1 MANTILIKK
10 SGTAAAVPGTLSY
23 GELALNYADGKLFY
37 KNSAGDI
44 VALSGSSSSGGSAST
59 ANQKLDALTFN
70 GSTTTFNL
78 TSNSVAVTPN
88 GSAALLISL
97 NGVIQ
102 EPGTDYTVSTSTI
115 TFTTAPAA
123 TDTFFGVHM
132 VVNGLA
138 TVASTGSATDL
149 TTGTLPAARL
159 PSTAVTAGSY
169 GSASAVGTFTVDA
182 AGRLTA
188 AGNTNIAVSA
198 GAITGL
204 AASATTD
211 ATNASN
217 ISSGTLAAARLPNTA
232 VTAGAYGSAS
242 SVATFTVDAAGR
254 LTAAAST
261 TIAIAA
267 GAVSGLATIATSGSG
282 ADLTAASVTNAK
294 LSNVATATIKG
305 RATAGT
311 GAPEDLTGTQATAL
325 LDAFTSSLKGLAPAS
340 GGGTANFLRADGT
353 WASPGGGVSDGDKG
367 DITVSASGATWT
379 IDADAVTEADLNNSA
394 KILIF
399 PPFFFC

>member
-1 MANTILIKK
+1 MPNTILLKK
-10 SGTAAAVPGTLSY
+10 SGTAAAVPASLSY

-78 TSNSVAVTPN
+78 TSNSAAVTPN

-102 EPGTDYTVSTSTI
+102 EPGVDYTVSTSTI
-115 TFTTAPAA
+115 TFTTAPAS

-138 TVASTGSATDL
+138 AVASSGSAADL

-159 PSTAVTAGSY
+159 PNTAVTAGSY

-188 AGNTNIAVSA
+188 AGTTNIS
-198 GAITGL
+198 
-204 AASATTD
+204 
-211 ATNASN
+211 
-217 ISSGTLAAARLPNTA
+217 
-232 VTAGAYGSAS
+232 
-242 SVATFTVDAAGR
+242 
-254 LTAAAST
+254 
-261 TIAIAA
+261 IAA
-267 GAVSGLATIATSGSG
+267 GAVSGLATIATTGSG
-282 ADLTAASVTNAK
+282 ADLTAATVTNAK
-294 LSNVATATIKG
+294 LADVATATFKG
-305 RATAGT
+305 RTTAGT
-311 GAPEDLTGTQATAL
+311 GAPEDLTAAQATAL
-325 LDAFTSSLKGLAPAS
+325 LNTFTSSLKGLAPSS
-340 GGGTANFLRADGT
+340 GGGTTNFLRADGT
-353 WASPGGGVSDGDKG
+353 WAAPGGGVSDGDKG

-379 IDADAVTEADLNNSA
+379 IDNGAVTEA
-394 KILIF
+394 KIAAAYRNQVF
-399 PPFFFC
+399 HPFLLMGG

>member
-1 MANTILIKK
+1 MPNTIQIKR
-10 SGTAAAVPGTLSY
+10 SGTVAAVPSTLSY

-102 EPGTDYTVSTSTI
+102 EPGVDYTVSTSTI
-115 TFTTAPAA
+115 TFTTAPAS

-132 VVNGLA
+132 VVTGLA
-138 TVASTGSATDL
+138 AVASSGSAADL
-149 TTGTLPAARL
+149 TGTLPAARL
-159 PSTAVTAGSY
+159 PNTTVTAGSY

-188 AGNTNIAVSA
+188 AGTTNIS
-198 GAITGL
+198 
-204 AASATTD
+204 
-211 ATNASN
+211 
-217 ISSGTLAAARLPNTA
+217 
-232 VTAGAYGSAS
+232 
-242 SVATFTVDAAGR
+242 
-254 LTAAAST
+254 
-261 TIAIAA
+261 IAA
-267 GAVSGLATIATSGSG
+267 GAVSGLATIATTGSG
-282 ADLTAASVTNAK
+282 ADLTAATVTNAK
-294 LSNVATATIKG
+294 LANVATATFKG
-305 RATAGT
+305 RTTAGT
-311 GAPEDLTGTQATAL
+311 GAPEDLTAAQATAL
-325 LDAFTSSLKGLAPAS
+325 LNTFTSTLQGVVPAS
-340 GGGTANFLRADGT
+340 GGGTTTFLRADGT
-353 WASPGGGVSDGDKG
+353 FAAPGGGVSDGDKG

-379 IDADAVTEADLNNSA
+379 IDNGAVTEA
-394 KILIF
+394 KIAAAYRDQMF
-399 PPFFFC
+399 HPFLLMGG